1 MYKFL
6 CFLTLFLL
14 LSCSSEKPA
23 DVSSQKPLENGKGVI
38 PSAPQQQA
46 VADSAAY
53 SFEITPVDATRN
65 STLNVTP
72 KGFNLQ
78 DARIVWLLN
87 GNPVSVVMLNQ
98 FKATDAKKGDTVQA
112 KALIQDKEIFSNTV
126 TIKNAL
132 PELTKVKL
140 MPEVF
145 KMGDKLYIDAS
156 ASDMDEDAVAISYE
170 WTKNGEPA
178 GSAKTI
184 LASIKRGDKITVK
197 ITPFDGEAYG
207 KPITL
212 RREIGNMPPMI
223 AEDKKH
229 FFDGKVWTYQIKATD
244 PDGDPLTYSL
254 KSAPQGMTI
263 EPSTGLIKW
272 DVPPE
277 FKGKTP
283 VTVSVT
289 DGHGGDALQIFTIEI
304 RPEQKEIT
312 K

>member
-14 LSCSSEKPA
+14 LSCSSEKPSE
-23 DVSSQKPLENGKGVI
+23 VSSQKPSDSKKDTV
-38 PSAPQQQA
+38 STTPQQQVVGASA
-46 VADSAAY
+46 VY
-53 SFEITPVDATRN
+53 SLEVTPVDASRN
-65 STLNVTP
+65 SILSLTP

-78 DARIVWLLN
+78 DARIVWLVN
-87 GNPVSVVMLNQ
+87 GRVVSVVMPNQ
-98 FKATDAKKGDTVQA
+98 FKATDAKRGDTIQA
-112 KALIQDKEIFSNTV
+112 KAVVQNREIFSNTV
-126 TIKNAL
+126 TIKNAP

-184 LASIKRGDKITVK
+184 AALIRRGDKITVK

-212 RREIGNMPPMI
+212 RREIGNMPPII

-229 FFDGKVWTYQIKATD
+229 IFDGKVLTYQVKATD
-244 PDGDPLTYSL
+244 ADGDALTYSL

-263 EPSTGLIKW
+263 EPSTGFIRW
-272 DVPPE
+272 SVPPD
-277 FKGKTP
+277 FKGKAAAS
-283 VTVSVT
+283 VSVS
-289 DGHGGDALQIFTIEI
+289 DGHGGEVVYSFNVTISPGTG
-304 RPEQKEIT
+304 R
-312 K
+312 